1 MDEALFARAADRA
14 MAYVERVLADLD
26 PDRLDLERPA
36 SGVLTLTF
44 ADKSKC
50 VLNTQ
55 KPTRQLW
62 LAYGATAWHFA
73 QAEGSEAW
81 RDVRQPDLELYDV
94 LGQLVM
100 DGAALAVTWPA
111 S

>member
-1 MDEALFARAADRA
+1 MNRIEDL
-14 MAYVERVLADLD
+14 LGDLD
-26 PDRLDLERPA
+26 AARLDVERPA
-36 SGVLTLTF
+36 AGVLTLTF
-44 ADKSKC
+44 ADRSKC

-73 QAEGSEAW
+73 QAEGTQEW
-81 RDVRQPDLELYDV
+81 RDIRKPELELYDV

-100 DGAALAVTWPA
+100 DCAAISVDWGAAV